1 MTAPQRLAALYQ
13 ELTVRAVRITAI
25 VACLFGTAVLSWQFG
40 RYLVVFPAASVLAVA
55 VELPLLV
62 IGLVLLRLARPVQSP
77 PMVWAAA
84 ALIWGGTAAA
94 GCALLANQGLTS
106 LWAKSQGPRFAAN
119 WSAPLSA
126 PLNEE
131 LLKLCGVVMVIMAA
145 PLLVRGAL
153 DGWVYGALTGL
164 GFQVTENITF
174 GLNSISLSGAADP
187 DQAVVSSVLARVL
200 HAGLGSHWTLTAVA
214 GAGVG
219 FLVARLRDG
228 GRGGPLVAA
237 ACLLA
242 ACLMHLLFDA
252 PYLPLA
258 IKVAVNLLVAGG
270 LYLVL
275 RNSRL
280 SRAQHVLD
288 ARVTAGLITH
298 DEAAS
303 LLSRYRRRRGL
314 RQAPPGPPREL
325 LHNRQER
332 LLADLDADVE

>member
-1 MTAPQRLAALYQ
+1 MTAPTRLAALYQ

-25 VACLFGTAVLSWQFG
+25 VACLFGAAVLAWQFG
-40 RYLVVFPAASVLAVA
+40 RYLPVFPAASVLAVA

-62 IGLVLLRLARPVQSP
+62 VGFVLLRLARPVRSP
-77 PMVWAAA
+77 PTVWAAA

-106 LWAKSQGPRFAAN
+106 LWAKSQGPQFAAN

-164 GFQVTENITF
+164 GFQVTENITY

-200 HAGLGSHWTLTAVA
+200 QAGLGSHWTLTAVA

-237 ACLLA
+237 SCLLA
-242 ACLMHLLFDA
+242 ALLMHLLFDA

-270 LYLVL
+270 LYVVL

-280 SRAQHVLD
+280 SRAQRLLD
-288 ARVTAGLITH
+288 ARVTAGLVTD
-298 DEAAS
+298 DEAAG
-303 LLSRYRRRRGL
+303 LLSRYRRRRAL
-314 RQAPPGPPREL
+314 RQAPPGAPREL

-332 LLADLDADVE
+332 LLADLDGDVE